1 MKKISMFLLISCCTV
16 VLLVSCSSH
25 NNGEQVQVPL
35 EPVNCIVVLPATTS
49 VDTDGTINYDE
60 ARSLEKGAAYA
71 TFVIEGELDGRE
83 NVRIL
88 TSNQLSTLVPEISGG
103 LTGTAAALGAKLNCD
118 AILSTTVR
126 EFKEREG
133 SEYASESPAAVE
145 FSMVLMHAA
154 SGRTLW
160 YGDYQ
165 EAQQSFLS
173 NIFSVDNIKKR
184 GFKWVTAEQ
193 LMEQAIKERL
203 AESPYLQ

>member
-1 MKKISMFLLISCCTV
+1 MPLLIGCCTV
-16 VLLVSCSSH
+16 VFLVSCSSH
-25 NNGEQVQVPL
+25 NTGEQVQVPI

-49 VDTDGTINYDE
+49 VDTAEDAINYDK

-71 TFVIEGELDGRE
+71 TFIMEGELDGRE

-103 LTGTAAALGAKLNCD
+103 ITGTAAALGEKLNCA

-126 EFKEREG
+126 KFREREG
-133 SEYASESPAAVE
+133 SEYASEWPAAVE

-160 YGDYQ
+160 YGDYR
-165 EAQQSFLS
+165 EAQKSFLS
-173 NIFSVDNIKKR
+173 NIFSLNNVKKR

-203 AESPYLQ
+203 TESPYLQ